1 MAEEEV
7 VRLRR
12 ALHELEARH
21 AATLRA
27 LCVELADVEDGC
39 SSHFLLSV
47 PPQAGGEGGGGAPV
61 VEEAGVVAAAGQDN
75 DDGEDEI
82 PTQRSQNRHLL
93 TAALGSKRKERRC
106 DDDYKCSGEDG
117 DEEEA
122 GDGDDD
128 GDSPA
133 CTQQGVGAAPNGVA
147 DGEQR
152 PRKRE
157 FDCDDNHSDDGMEDE
172 CMPTQKGCA
181 AAPNRTAA
189 AAGGLAAPPSPLV
202 THREHGEGDDDGGA
216 DTASAAA
223 PDGIG
228 AALPVGGASV
238 TSAQRRRQRPRLAAA
253 AAAGAGAAPVVRR
266 VRVAFTGFTSTAEDA
281 AALRRCREIVLRCGG
296 ELEVANSLSTAAT
309 HLVCAP
315 SVGAKASAKSIYAAL
330 SRKLLVG
337 PEWLHAAE
345 AAGDTLVEPI
355 DIRSARGGTGAS
367 SSSVGGGVAAV
378 VGIANPLHGAAVCLS
393 DGFRRQ
399 HRADRIVTAL
409 LTGPAASLLHDRR
422 GGSIVATCADARAAV
437 SRGGVAFVSDAEEE
451 AAAAKGERLCG
462 GLVRGGEHDGMLEAG
477 LMSWRRFLAC
487 VVPGHGGAGP
497 TAAAAPAAGAA
508 SRSC

>member
-61 VEEAGVVAAAGQDN
+61 VEEAGVVAAAGQEN

-157 FDCDDNHSDDGMEDE
+157 FACDDNHSDDGVEDE
-172 CMPTQKGCA
+172 CVPTQKGCA

-189 AAGGLAAPPSPLV
+189 AAGGLAAPPSPLG

-216 DTASAAA
+216 DAAA
-223 PDGIG
+223 AALDGIG
-228 AALPVGGASV
+228 AALPVEVRASRVRSDGGNGRA
-238 TSAQRRRQRPRLAAA
+238 RGGGGGRGRD
-253 AAAGAGAAPVVRR
+253 APVVRR
-266 VRVAFTGFTSTAEDA
+266 VLVAITGYTSTAEDA

-355 DIRSARGGTGAS
+355 DIRSTRGGTGAS

-497 TAAAAPAAGAA
+497 TAAAAPATGAP